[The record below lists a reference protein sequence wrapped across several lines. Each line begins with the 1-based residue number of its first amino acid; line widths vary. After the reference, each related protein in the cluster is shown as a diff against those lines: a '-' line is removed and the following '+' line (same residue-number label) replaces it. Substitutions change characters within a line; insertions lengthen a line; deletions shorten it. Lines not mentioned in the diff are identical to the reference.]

1 MAKFKKRRHGP
12 TQSRDPQ
19 RPPAEAKPG
28 PPPEARPEAK
38 PEPEAPAEQPPE
50 IPIGAVQQDEKDT
63 KLNIL
68 FWLRVACAVG
78 AGTAATFLFDSYEGE
93 ERRWASI
100 GFMIA
105 VFIGTIIYAKSMRIP
120 FSLADR
126 KKLVTQGIGSY
137 IFLYLFVWII
147 TYTLANLDGNPQ
159 VPFP

>member
-12 TQSRDPQ
+12 TQSKEPQ
-19 RPPAEAKPG
+19 RPPAEAKPE
-28 PPPEARPEAK
+28 PAPEAK
-38 PEPEAPAEQPPE
+38 PEPKAEAPAEQPE

-63 KLNIL
+63 KLNTL

-100 GFMIA
+100 GFMIV
-105 VFIGTIIYAKSMRIP
+105 VFIATIIYAKTMRIP
-120 FSLADR
+120 FALSDR

>member
-1 MAKFKKRRHGP
+1 MAKFKKRR
-12 TQSRDPQ
+12 S
-19 RPPAEAKPG
+19 KPVDAG
-28 PPPEARPEAK
+28 
-38 PEPEAPAEQPPE
+38 PEPEQRPDTAPEPLEPKPEQRPAEKPPE
-50 IPIGAVQQDEKDT
+50 PPVNTAQQGEKDS
-63 KLNIL
+63 KLNKL
-68 FWLRVACAVG
+68 FWMRVVFAVI

-105 VFIGTIIYAKSMRIP
+105 VFAATIVIAKSMRIP

-137 IFLYLFVWII
+137 VFLYLFVWIMS
-147 TYTLANLDGNPQ
+147 YTLANLNGASQ

>member
-12 TQSRDPQ
+12 TEGRPQ

-28 PPPEARPEAK
+28 SPPEAK
-38 PEPEAPAEQPPE
+38 PTPKPEAPAEKPPE
-50 IPIGAVQQDEKDT
+50 MPPVSAVQQDEKDA

-100 GFMIA
+100 AFMIA
-105 VFIGTIIYAKSMRIP
+105 VFIATIVVAKSMRIP

-137 IFLYLFVWII
+137 VFLYLFVWII
-147 TYTLANLDGNPQ
+147 SYTLANLDGGAQ
-159 VPFP
+159 VAFP